1 MLSESIANPR
11 SITIAEFF
19 RTAPEEL
26 RLELVAGAEGLERHE
41 LSSERIQKLGLG
53 LAGYSSYIHY
63 GRLQMIGKSETAFLE
78 GFSSEKRAESVAS
91 LPAEKIACL
100 LITKGLEPLDELRT
114 FAKQNAIPLLR
125 SNAVS
130 SRAIVLIT
138 SFLQDR
144 LAPETTIHGVLVE
157 MHGLGVLIRGES
169 GVGKSECAL
178 DLVAR
183 GHRLVSDDS
192 VRIKS
197 LGGTLVGSSD
207 EITAGFLEIRGLGI
221 INVRELFGVASVR
234 SSKELSV
241 CIEFRRA
248 DDHIEGDRLGLEM
261 EREEICGSNL
271 PKFSLPV
278 RPGRNL
284 ASLVETAVKVFM
296 LRCEGSDAAKEVIER
311 HTRAVARDGEQL
323 A

>member
-11 SITIAEFF
+11 SISVAEFLK
-19 RTAPEEL
+19 TAPEEL
-26 RLELVAGAEGLERHE
+26 GLELIAGGEGLETNE
-41 LSSERIQKLGLG
+41 LRSERIQKLGLG

-63 GRLQMIGKSETAFLE
+63 GRLQMIGKSETAFLQ
-78 GFSSEKRAESVAS
+78 GFSSEERADAVSS
-91 LPAEKIACL
+91 LPAENIACL
-100 LITKGLEPLDELRT
+100 LITKGLEPIEEVAA
-114 FAKQNAIPLLR
+114 FAERHKIPLLR
-125 SNAVS
+125 SGAVS
-130 SRAIVLIT
+130 SRAIALIT

-169 GVGKSECAL
+169 GIGKSECAL

-183 GHRLVSDDS
+183 GHRLISDDS

-197 LGGTLVGSSD
+197 LGGTLVGSSN

-241 CIEFRRA
+241 CIEFRRSEEQM
-248 DDHIEGDRLGLEM
+248 EGDRLGLEM
-261 EREEICGSNL
+261 ETEEICGSRL
-271 PKFSLPV
+271 PKYSLPV

-284 ASLVETAVKVFM
+284 ASLVETAVKVYM
-296 LRCEGSDAAKEVIER
+296 LRCEGSDAAKEVLER
-311 HTRAVARDGEQL
+311 HSRAL
-323 A
+323 ASEGKVTS